1 LAGKRHFSIIA
12 VRKRTVRI
20 DAIALA
26 RSSPLLAPCFNM
38 PHKMCR
44 MPVSIEPKKMQYH
57 LLACLLSATALFV
70 QVGAFAPIGLAPRP
84 LPQRSAGS
92 TPQTPLF
99 VSSDGSGSG
108 SSSSSRQRRKRK
120 DGRNL
125 RAEDADVT
133 AAPGAPKV
141 VEEEKVADATAAAPA
156 ASASPKAV
164 TMQVRDVRDVLS
176 GKPEPS
182 GLVAVADSDDV
193 DDDDDEEEDLADDEE
208 WEYYYEDDDGNEI
221 EPPTIGSGD
230 ATLDQLLADAK
241 KLRGDTESDDEKG
254 ALEGVSIPGGIK
266 ETISTIV
273 TIDFFFVLGL
283 LAWFLTGI
291 FVRSAFGN
299 DAVQIAFNNN
309 FELIVQP
316 ALGVLMIAAAAGSF
330 FNEPEEDDR
339 GLS

>member
-1 LAGKRHFSIIA
+1 
-12 VRKRTVRI
+12 
-20 DAIALA
+20 
-26 RSSPLLAPCFNM
+26 M

-44 MPVSIEPKKMQYH
+44 MPVSIEPKKMQHH

-164 TMQVRDVRDVLS
+164 TMQVRDVRDILS

-193 DDDDDEEEDLADDEE
+193 DDDDDDDEEDLADDEE

-254 ALEGVSIPGGIK
+254 ALEGVSIPSGIK
-266 ETISTIV
+266 GAISTIV

-316 ALGVLMIAAAAGSF
+316 ALGVLMIASAAGSF

>member
-1 LAGKRHFSIIA
+1 
-12 VRKRTVRI
+12 
-20 DAIALA
+20 
-26 RSSPLLAPCFNM
+26 M
-38 PHKMCR
+38 PHTLAQMCR
-44 MPVSIEPKKMQYH
+44 IPVSIEPKKMQYH
-57 LLACLLSATALFV
+57 LLACLLSATVLFV
-70 QVGAFAPIGLAPRP
+70 QVGAFAPVGLAPRP

-92 TPQTPLF
+92 TPQTSLF
-99 VSSDGSGSG
+99 MDSG
-108 SSSSSRQRRKRK
+108 SSSRRRRKRK

-125 RAEDADVT
+125 RTEDAEVA
-133 AAPGAPKV
+133 AAPDAPKV
-141 VEEEKVADATAAAPA
+141 VEEEEVADATAAAPA
-156 ASASPKAV
+156 AAAGASPKV
-164 TMQVRDVRDVLS
+164 VNMQVRDVRDILS

-182 GLVAVADSDDV
+182 GSVAGADSDDV
-193 DDDDDEEEDLADDEE
+193 DDDDEEEELADDEE

-221 EPPTIGSGD
+221 EAPTIGSGD

-266 ETISTIV
+266 GAISTIV

-291 FVRSAFGN
+291 FVRAAFGN

-316 ALGVLMIAAAAGSF
+316 ALGVLMIASAAGALF
-330 FNEPEEDDR
+330 KEPEEDDR